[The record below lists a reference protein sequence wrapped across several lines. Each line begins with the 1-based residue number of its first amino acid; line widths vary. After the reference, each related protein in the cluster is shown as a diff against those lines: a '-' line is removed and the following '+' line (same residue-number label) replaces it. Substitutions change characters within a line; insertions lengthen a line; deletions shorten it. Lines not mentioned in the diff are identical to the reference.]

1 MRGKLERLNEGKEEK
16 LNEGN
21 SRKVKVKVKGKVEK
35 IERER

>member
-16 LNEGN
+16 LNEGK
-21 SRKVKVKVKGKVEK
+21 SRKVKVKGKVIK

>member
-16 LNEGN
+16 LNEEK
-21 SRKVKVKVKGKVEK
+21 SREVKVKGKVIK

>member
-21 SRKVKVKVKGKVEK
+21 SRKVKVKGKVEK

>member
-16 LNEGN
+16 LTEGN
-21 SRKVKVKVKGKVEK
+21 SRKVKGKVEK

>member
-16 LNEGN
+16 LNEGK
-21 SRKVKVKVKGKVEK
+21 SRTVKVKGKVIK